1 LVIDDERHMREM
13 LEIGLAQRGFNV
25 RAAADGFTA
34 LRLLHSEP
42 ADVII
47 LDVMMP
53 KVDGLTLLP
62 LLRRSTE
69 APIVMLSA
77 KSDLATRVAG
87 LEGGADDYLPKPFEF
102 EELAARVR
110 SALRRPTLREVS
122 AIRFADLTID
132 VEKHRVERGERGIE
146 LSAREFDLLLTLARN
161 PERVFNRAQLL
172 DLVWGPEA
180 DVLPGIVE
188 TYISYLR
195 SKVDLPPH
203 RRLIHTIRGVG
214 YCMR

>member
-13 LEIGLAQRGFNV
+13 LEIGLSQRGFAV

-34 LRLLHSEP
+34 LRLLRTEP
-42 ADVII
+42 ADVIV

-77 KSDLATRVAG
+77 KSDLETRVAG
-87 LEGGADDYLPKPFEF
+87 LENGADDYLPKPFEF

-122 AIRFADLTID
+122 AIHFCDLAID
-132 VEKHRVERGERGIE
+132 VEKHRVHRDGRTIE
-146 LSAREFDLLLTLARN
+146 LSAREFDLLITLARN
-161 PERVFNRAQLL
+161 PERVFNRTQLL

-195 SKVDLPPH
+195 AKVDLPPQ